1 MKRATKNKKITTK
14 KVITKKVKS
23 KKVTT
28 KKVTAKKI
36 TKTKKRTYGV
46 LRRPQEKE
54 NSNQKTKRQIQARRI
69 SSGNIS
75 KKDLQESL
83 RKDFE
88 RISGIKIP
96 RKIKV
101 KERIRN
107 SLSREQLLITSRKIG
122 GDYIIKRITTKL
134 SKRNQ
139 IKFSGNTDV
148 EKLAEKLYNNFLK
161 DQYSELGKS
170 FNNLYYLRV
179 GYFYILDNIRQHSY
193 FSIAIEEINSRAE
206 MRQYIED
213 TLSNFAD
220 RYKNYSSQ
228 GFEKLTIDSLIFQNY
243 TKASK

>member
-1 MKRATKNKKITTK
+1 MKRAIKNKKITTK
-14 KVITKKVKS
+14 KVVTKKVKS
-23 KKVTT
+23 KKVTN
-28 KKVTAKKI
+28 KKI
-36 TKTKKRTYGV
+36 TKNKKRSYGI

-54 NSNQKTKRQIQARRI
+54 TRNKKTKRPLQKGRI

-96 RKIKV
+96 RKIKA

-122 GDYIIKRITTKL
+122 DYIIKRITTKL

-139 IKFSGNTDV
+139 IKFSQNTDV

-161 DQYSELGKS
+161 EQYSEIGKS
-170 FNNLYYLRV
+170 FNDLYYLRV
-179 GYFYILDNIRQHSY
+179 GYFYSLDNIRQHSY
-193 FSIAIEEINSRAE
+193 FSITIEEVSSKTGL
-206 MRQYIED
+206 RQYIED
-213 TLSNFAD
+213 TLANFAD
-220 RYKNYSSQ
+220 RYKKYSSQ
-228 GFEKLTIDSLIFQNY
+228 GFEKLTIDSLVFQNY
-243 TKASK
+243 TRASK